1 MSSSDTPVVRADR
14 VLTETRILSIVIV
27 PFLLAAFVLLYF
39 WPSAQDTGRLFAWR
53 IIPPFTSMTLAA
65 VYLGGAYFFL
75 LAARAQRWHTVGGGF
90 LSVGLFASLMGI
102 ATIVHWSLF
111 IHTNVAF
118 WLWAG
123 LYFTT
128 PFLVFA
134 VWWRNRVEEPPVPV
148 EDLVLSKGAARLI
161 GLVGALASAACLLL
175 SVAPGF
181 AIDVWPWTLTPLT
194 ARVMG
199 AIFALAAVGI
209 AAFRCRRW
217 SGVRILLQVEGL
229 MLVLIAV
236 AIVRARNDFVA
247 SRPLTWLF
255 AAGFVALAAGS
266 AALYVR
272 MQRRT
277 VQAGPPLQRGRRW
290 GHRPEQPG

>member
-1 MSSSDTPVVRADR
+1 MSAPDAPVMPADR
-14 VLTETRILSIVIV
+14 VLPTTRILSIAIIS
-27 PFLLAAFVLLYF
+27 FLLAAFVLLYF

-65 VYLGGAYFFL
+65 VYLGGAYFFYR
-75 LAARAQRWHTVGGGF
+75 AARAIRWHTVGGGF
-90 LSVGLFASLMGI
+90 LSVGLFALLMGI

-134 VWWRNRVEEPPVPV
+134 VWWRNRVEEPPTADG
-148 EDLVLSKGAARLI
+148 DLLLPKGVARI
-161 GLVGALASAACLLL
+161 ISLVGVLAAVVCVLLFL
-175 SVAPGF
+175 LPGLT
-181 AIDVWPWTLTPLT
+181 IDIWPWTLTPLT

-199 AIFALAAVGI
+199 AIFALAIVGI
-209 AAFRCRRW
+209 AAVPYRRW
-217 SGVRILLQVEGL
+217 SSMQILLQVEGL

-236 AIVRARNDFVA
+236 AVVRARDDFAA

-255 AAGFVALAAGS
+255 AVGFVTLVVGS
-266 AALYVR
+266 AILYVR
-272 MQRRT
+272 MQRRA
-277 VQAGPPLQRGRRW
+277 VRARPPL
-290 GHRPEQPG
+290 

>member
-1 MSSSDTPVVRADR
+1 MSAPDAPVVPTDR
-14 VLTETRILSIVIV
+14 VLPATRILSIAII

-39 WPSAQDTGRLFAWR
+39 WPSAEDTGRLFAWR

-65 VYLGGAYFFL
+65 VYLGGAYFFFR
-75 LAARAQRWHTVGGGF
+75 AARAERWHTVGGGF

-134 VWWRNRVEEPPVPV
+134 VWWRNRVEEPPTPV
-148 EDLVLSKGAARLI
+148 ADLLLPKGVARLI
-161 GLVGALASAACLLL
+161 GLVGVLAAAACLLL
-175 SVAPGF
+175 FLFPGL
-181 AIDVWPWTLTPLT
+181 AIEIWPWTLTPLT

-199 AIFALAAVGI
+199 AIFTLAAIGI
-209 AAFRCRRW
+209 AAFRYRRW
-217 SGVRILLQVEGL
+217 SSMQILLQVEGL

-236 AIVRARNDFVA
+236 AVLRARDDFAA
-247 SRPLTWLF
+247 SRPLTWIF
-255 AAGFVALAAGS
+255 AVGFVSLAAGS
-266 AALYVR
+266 AILYVR
-272 MQRRT
+272 MQRRV
-277 VQAGPPLQRGRRW
+277 VQARPPL
-290 GHRPEQPG
+290 

>member
-1 MSSSDTPVVRADR
+1 MSAPHAPELPADR
-14 VLTETRILSIVIV
+14 VLTATRILSIAII

-39 WPSAQDTGRLFAWR
+39 WPSAEDTGRLFAWR

-65 VYLGGAYFFL
+65 VYLGGAYFFFR
-75 LAARAQRWHTVGGGF
+75 AARAQRWHTVGGGF

-134 VWWRNRVEEPPVPV
+134 VWWRNRVEEPPTPV
-148 EDLVLSKGAARLI
+148 ADLLLPKGVARLI
-161 GLVGALASAACLLL
+161 GLVGVLAVAACLLL
-175 SVAPGF
+175 FLIPGL
-181 AIDVWPWTLTPLT
+181 AIEIWPWTLTPLT

-199 AIFALAAVGI
+199 AIFALAAIGI
-209 AAFRCRRW
+209 AAFRYRRW
-217 SGVRILLQVEGL
+217 SGMQILLQVEGL

-236 AIVRARNDFVA
+236 AVVRARDDFAA

-255 AAGFVALAAGS
+255 GVGFVALAAGS
-266 AALYVR
+266 AILYVR
-272 MQRRT
+272 MQRRA
-277 VQAGPPLQRGRRW
+277 VRARPPL
-290 GHRPEQPG
+290 